1 MTRMNQNLESLGH
14 VLQTDV
20 AVLGCGLSGLW
31 ASIKARDYVEDVLI
45 MDKGPMNWGGLGS
58 FCGGDMIV
66 WDPNEDIMKWID
78 DLVFYFE
85 GLIEQDIIE
94 DLLRKSYD
102 RFLDYEAM
110 GHRFARDGDGNLI
123 RVNQR
128 GLDRVSSILSR
139 PFGTGGES
147 LVSSLVKKAN
157 QLNVRRL
164 SRIQITNIVKDND
177 RVAAVTGFHTRS
189 GEFYIIK
196 TKALILCTGNS
207 SWKPSYCINT
217 CTGEGF
223 ELALEAGVRLRNFE
237 FIKVWNVPKDFAWEG
252 QTMLLPLGA
261 RFVNALGEDF
271 MKKYSPMLGAKM
283 DPHYNTRAMAEE
295 YLAGRGPVY
304 LDTTAMRREDVKLL
318 TPTGGWMGLNYARLK
333 EMGLDLFKDK
343 TEWIPQ
349 VNYNIGGVDTDT
361 SSQSNI
367 SGIFAAGRAR
377 SLEPGVYLGGWAVST
392 TATTGAI
399 AGENAGK
406 MAASLA
412 HQPRTDCALIAKIKH
427 DTLSPLSRP
436 GLVPKEVLNEIR
448 EVISPYDVSILKSEK
463 GLTRAYNRIKEIQE
477 ELIPRMGADSPH
489 YLMKAN
495 EVRSIATVTE
505 LYLQASLRRKETRA
519 GHHRVE
525 YPSRDEKYLG
535 WFLVSKDQGKLE
547 WTLRRVQVEDYKIKP
562 YRFYGDLF
570 KSQEKAPNRPE
581 IEDRGQ
587 SCPTS

>member
-1 MTRMNQNLESLGH
+1 MNRVNQGLERLGH

-31 ASIKARDYVEDVLI
+31 ASIKARDYVEDVLVV
-45 MDKGPMNWGGLGS
+45 DKGPMNWGGLGS

-66 WDPNEDIMKWID
+66 WNPDEDIMKWLD
-78 DLVFYFE
+78 ELVFYFE
-85 GLIEQDIIE
+85 GLIEQDVIE
-94 DLLRKSYD
+94 LLLRESYN
-102 RFLDYEAM
+102 RFLDYEAL
-110 GHRFARDGDGNLI
+110 GHKFARDSDGNLI
-123 RVNQR
+123 RINQR
-128 GLDRVSSILSR
+128 GLEHVSSILSR

-147 LVSSLVKKAN
+147 LVSSLVKRAN
-157 QLNVRRL
+157 ELSVRRL
-164 SRIQITNIVKDND
+164 SRIQITNIIMDGGHL
-177 RVAAVTGFHTRS
+177 AGIAGFHTRS

-196 TKALILCTGNS
+196 AKALILCTGNS

-223 ELALEAGVRLRNFE
+223 AIALDVGVRMRNFE

-271 MKKYSPMLGAKM
+271 MKKYSPKLGAKM

-295 YLAGRGPVY
+295 YLAGRGPIY
-304 LDTTAMRREDVKLL
+304 LDTSGMREEDVKLL
-318 TPTGGWMGLNYARLK
+318 TPTGGWMGLNYSRLK
-333 EMGLDLFKDK
+333 EMGIDFFKSK
-343 TEWIPQ
+343 LEWIPQ
-349 VNYNIGGVDTDT
+349 VNYNIGGVDTDIKG
-361 SSQSNI
+361 QSNI
-367 SGIFAAGRAR
+367 KGIFAAGRAR

-406 MAASLA
+406 MVASLA
-412 HQPRTDCALIAKIKH
+412 YQPRIDRALIAKIKH
-427 DTLSPLSRP
+427 DTLSPLTRP
-436 GLVPKEVLNEIR
+436 GLLPKEVLNEIR

-463 GLTRAYNRIKEIQE
+463 GLIRAYNRIKEIQE
-477 ELIPRMGADSPH
+477 DLIPRMGAESPH

-505 LYLQASLRRKETRA
+505 LYLQGSLRRKETRA

-525 YPSRDEKYLG
+525 YPLRDDKYLG
-535 WFLVSKDQGKLE
+535 WFLVSRKEGNLE
-547 WTLRRVQVEDYKIKP
+547 WTLRPVPIENYKIKP

-570 KSQEKAPNRPE
+570 KSQN
-581 IEDRGQ
+581 IQ
-587 SCPTS
+587 SEGSA